1 MVANILRFPR
11 EKRRKRG
18 IFGGGIPPEENIGGK
33 GGIDQPKKGH
43 FWFIALEKREFS
55 RYCSRIVQCVL
66 QAPTTM
72 LSSTQWQISTGFS

>member
-11 EKRRKRG
+11 EERRKRRNEK
-18 IFGGGIPPEENIGGK
+18 FVEEEFPQRKTLEEKEELSSLIK
-33 GGIDQPKKGH
+33 AI

-66 QAPTTM
+66 QAPTM
-72 LSSTQWQISTGFS
+72 LSSTPWQIGK